1 MMDHVRIWLS
11 PDWKGAAKS
20 RLFRLCQLIVMHL
33 CENKYRIKMIR
44 RMCTHNI
51 LFIGCT
57 THIRFWP
64 SIEILYGVFK
74 KKKMK
79 FHQWIIWGESTQPA
93 RAPKHQ
99 QKKTQ
104 RNSLSMMVRGDFCF
118 GVFFFFSIRPHHIH
132 IDRELYTAMAGGRIF
147 KNPLKSFSIMVMIVY
162 VRYTY
167 SLFII
172 YTARDRLRLSVIGS
186 DQKGN
191 MLTHIPLHSCWCCC
205 AHFFR
210 SRLLCARLL
219 FNKWRRHESLASNSL
234 FFPYILYLFS
244 RIRCDSSSTRNPCA
258 VVSGSTSM

>member
-1 MMDHVRIWLS
+1 
-11 PDWKGAAKS
+11 
-20 RLFRLCQLIVMHL
+20 
-33 CENKYRIKMIR
+33 MIR
-44 RMCTHNI
+44 RMCTNII

-93 RAPKHQ
+93 RTPQTSTEKDS
-99 QKKTQ
+99 TEL
-104 RNSLSMMVRGDFCF
+104 SLYDGKRRLLLWGL
-118 GVFFFFSIRPHHIH
+118 FFPIRPHHIH

-191 MLTHIPLHSCWCCC
+191 MLTHIPLHSC
-205 AHFFR
+205 
-210 SRLLCARLL
+210 
-219 FNKWRRHESLASNSL
+219 
-234 FFPYILYLFS
+234 
-244 RIRCDSSSTRNPCA
+244 
-258 VVSGSTSM
+258 

>member
-1 MMDHVRIWLS
+1 
-11 PDWKGAAKS
+11 
-20 RLFRLCQLIVMHL
+20 
-33 CENKYRIKMIR
+33 MIR
-44 RMCTHNI
+44 RMCTHI
-51 LFIGCT
+51 IQFIGCT

-118 GVFFFFSIRPHHIH
+118 GVFFFSIRPHHIH

-172 YTARDRLRLSVIGS
+172 YAARDRLRLSVIGS

-191 MLTHIPLHSCWCCC
+191 MLTHIFLFTVAAVLISFDLICCVRVYYLINEGDMN
-205 AHFFR
+205 HWPVTPFF
-210 SRLLCARLL
+210 S
-219 FNKWRRHESLASNSL
+219 
-234 FFPYILYLFS
+234 LYLISFLPHLMRFKFNEKS
-244 RIRCDSSSTRNPCA
+244 MRCGLWLDVYVICIHPKKEKEKRKK
-258 VVSGSTSM
+258 VLLLLRL